1 MAYGGEWAV
10 SWTSRPPDL
19 DKPGHDI
26 KGGELEALLDQI
38 DALTLTTE
46 LLTAPAWI
54 NITLLN
60 LWTNIATFAAA
71 GYRKVQ
77 GDTKLQLVL
86 NISGGTTA
94 NGTPI
99 FTLPVGWRPLSV
111 VRLPISARIAAA
123 PQQMGVL
130 EISTAGSATIQ
141 DIGAATILNISG
153 DVPLDR

>member
-1 MAYGGEWAV
+1 MT
-10 SWTSRPPDL
+10 WTRPPFFDA
-19 DKPGHDI
+19 PGHFI
-26 KGGELEALLDQI
+26 NGGELEALLDQI
-38 DALTLTTE
+38 DALTP
-46 LLTAPAWI
+46 PAWT
-54 NITLLN
+54 NITLLAGWAN
-60 LWTNIATFAAA
+60 VATFAVA

-94 NGTPI
+94 NGTII
-99 FTLPVGWRPLSV
+99 FTVPVGWRPLTI

-130 EISTAGSATIQ
+130 EIDTAGNAKIQ
-141 DIGAATILNISG
+141 DIGAATVLNING